1 MKLAETIRRLRL
13 DKNVTQEVLAEVLGV
28 SMQAVSKWENNV
40 ACPDIALLPVI
51 SSYFGVS
58 IDYLLTGRSDGN
70 QQLPDIPRNGK
81 FKLSSDIPRD
91 GKLKV
96 IQMLDGKLLSVEDVD
111 KKQKIEIILP
121 DNLNHNQEVNIEIYG
136 DCTIEGNVSGNVM
149 SKEKVMC
156 GNVSGHVE
164 AEGDAYCGNVG
175 EYVKAAGDVNCGNIG
190 KYLETHG
197 DVNCGD
203 VLEYVKTDGTVTVT
217 K

>member
-1 MKLAETIRRLRL
+1 M
-13 DKNVTQEVLAEVLGV
+13 
-28 SMQAVSKWENNV
+28 
-40 ACPDIALLPVI
+40 LL
-51 SSYFGVS
+51 
-58 IDYLLTGRSDGN
+58 RSDSN
-70 QQLPDIPRNGK
+70 QRFPDIPRGGK
-81 FKLSSDIPRD
+81 FKLLHDISRD

-164 AEGDAYCGNVG
+164 AEGDASCGNVG
-175 EYVKAAGDVNCGNIG
+175 EYVKATGDVNCGNIG
-190 KYLETHG
+190 QYLETHG
-197 DVNCGD
+197 DVNCGN
-203 VLEYVKTDGTVTVT
+203 VQEYVKTDGTVTVT